1 MRYSES
7 TGITGSNRFGV
18 INDFMTRAAS
28 SLSGDEVAALM
39 DELSELSFDQPE
51 EEEPKVRQA
60 SAVEPYALGQRKDR
74 PVAHLIHL
82 ERMNEKIARLL
93 RDVIEPIAQTRA
105 KIDTIPLEIR
115 RFDEWQAK
123 QPAYISLSLFRVRA
137 AKGMMMI
144 AIDPA
149 FITNMVDAFYGGTG
163 NGLAAKSGEFTPS
176 ERRLQKR
183 LVMAITETLTKS
195 WRDSYPLEFDFSTH
209 ETDVTFANMV
219 RPDETVVVQ
228 SFTIKP
234 GMSKS
239 TRIEILYPLSLL
251 QPIEDE
257 IAMRAQAGAGGGND
271 GAWKNKLLGALDNVS
286 LPVRSVLARPEMT
299 VAQVLGLKVGDVIP
313 ITLSQ
318 TVPLLVGNRRFAEG
332 TIGEQEGRAAM
343 MIENLNKGLLK

>member
-1 MRYSES
+1 
-7 TGITGSNRFGV
+7 
-18 INDFMTRAAS
+18 
-28 SLSGDEVAALM
+28 M
-39 DELSELSFDQPE
+39 DELSDISFDQPE
-51 EEEPKVRQA
+51 EEATQA
-60 SAVEPYALGQRKDR
+60 GRTREVESYALGQRKDR
-74 PVAHLIHL
+74 PVAHLTHL

-105 KIDTIPLEIR
+105 KIDAIPLETR

-123 QPAYISLSLFRVRA
+123 QPAYISLSLFRVRPV
-137 AKGMMMI
+137 KGMMMI

-176 ERRLQKR
+176 EQRLQKR
-183 LVMAITETLTKS
+183 LVTAITEVLTRS
-195 WRDSYPLEFDFSTH
+195 WRESYPLEFDFSTH

-219 RPDETVVVQ
+219 RPDESVVVQ

-257 IAMRAQAGAGGGND
+257 IATRAKAGAGGND
-271 GAWKNKLLGALDNVS
+271 GDWKNKLLGALDNVS

-299 VAQVLGLKVGDVIP
+299 VAELLALKVGDVIP

>member
-1 MRYSES
+1 
-7 TGITGSNRFGV
+7 
-18 INDFMTRAAS
+18 
-28 SLSGDEVAALM
+28 M
-39 DELSELSFDQPE
+39 DELSDISFDQPE
-51 EEEPKVRQA
+51 EEEAKVRQA
-60 SAVEPYALGQRKDR
+60 RDVEPYTLGQRKDR
-74 PVAHLIHL
+74 PVAHLTHL
-82 ERMNEKIARLL
+82 ERMNDKIARLL

-105 KIDTIPLEIR
+105 KIDPIPLEIR

-123 QPAYISLSLFRVRA
+123 QPAHISLSLFRVRPV
-137 AKGMMMI
+137 KGMMMI

-183 LVMAITETLTKS
+183 LVTAIAEVLTKS
-195 WRDSYPLEFDFSTH
+195 WRDSFPLEFDFSTH
-209 ETDVTFANMV
+209 ETDVNFANMV
-219 RPDETVVVQ
+219 RADESVVVQ

-239 TRIEILYPLSLL
+239 TRIEILYPLSIL

-257 IAMRAQAGAGGGND
+257 IAMRVQAGVGGD
-271 GAWKNKLLGALDNVS
+271 DMVWKNKLLGALDNVA

-299 VAQVLGLKVGDVIP
+299 VAELLALKPGDVIP